1 MKIEFISPSNIK
13 DVKLNCLIL
22 WTDEGLKLFDK
33 EVHGLIKNEDE
44 FLYRQ
49 FRDKK
54 TLSNNNIL
62 FCAGIENKIDSYV
75 LSNIYYE
82 GNNITTLENTLK
94 SINKLTKYIDII
106 NINSIG
112 VLKPKMK
119 ISDNSIR
126 NNTLLFTSI
135 LKSFKENDKLKK
147 IYFITEDI
155 QDIKLIKKINFL
167 LKIPFI
173 KRFV

>member
-1 MKIEFISPSNIK
+1 MKIEFISPQDIRNIK
-13 DVKLNCLIL
+13 LNTLIL

-54 TLSNNNIL
+54 TLANNNIL
-62 FCAGIENKIDSYV
+62 FCAGIENKIDSYI
-75 LSNIYYE
+75 LGNIYYD
-82 GNNITTLENTLK
+82 GNNINTLEDTLK
-94 SINKLTKYIDII
+94 SINKLIKYIDII

-112 VLKPKMK
+112 ILKPKMR

-135 LKSFKENDKLKK
+135 LKSFKENEKLKI

-155 QDIKLIKKINFL
+155 EDIKLIKKLNFL